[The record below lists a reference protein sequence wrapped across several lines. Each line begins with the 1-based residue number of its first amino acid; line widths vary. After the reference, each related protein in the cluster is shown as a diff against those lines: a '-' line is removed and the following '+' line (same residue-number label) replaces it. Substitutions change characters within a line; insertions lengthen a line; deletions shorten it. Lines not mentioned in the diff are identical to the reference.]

1 MGLKQLEPVVEKL
14 GDYSFYITPFPAF
27 KAANLSGELAS
38 TLTPLLSALVPLLG
52 GDGTEEGN
60 GGLFDIDASKAA
72 SAIGSCAAIDGNKI
86 EKLAKAL
93 LLSGNVSVEYTDEDG
108 NQHAERL
115 TSDLVNEI
123 FCGEVQ
129 DLFILCF
136 YVIRL
141 NFNGFFKKITGLSG
155 PVRSD
160 IQKKR
165 RRIV

>member
-1 MGLKQLEPVVEKL
+1 MGLKQMEPVVEKL
-14 GDYSFYITPFPAF
+14 GDFTFYITPFPAF

-38 TLTPLLSALVPLLG
+38 TLTPLLTALVPLLG
-52 GDGTEEGN
+52 GDDEDGK
-60 GGLFDIDASKAA
+60 GGLFDVDVTKAA
-72 SAIGSCAAIDGNKI
+72 SAISSCAAIDGNKI

-93 LLSGNVSVEYTDEDG
+93 LLTGNVSVEYTDEDG

-115 TSDLVNEI
+115 DQDLVNEI

-141 NFNGFFKKITGLSG
+141 NFNGFFKRIAGLSG

-160 IQKKR
+160 TQRKKR
-165 RRIV
+165 RIV

>member
-1 MGLKQLEPVVEKL
+1 MALKQLEPVVEQL
-14 GDYSFYITPFPAF
+14 GEYSFYITPFPAF

-38 TLTPLLSALVPLLG
+38 TLTPLLTALVPLLG
-52 GDGTEEGN
+52 SGDEEEGG
-60 GGLFDIDASKAA
+60 GGLFDIDVTKAA
-72 SAIGSCAAIDGNKI
+72 SAISSCAAIDGNKI

-93 LLSGNVSVEYTDEDG
+93 LLSGNVSVEYTDENG
-108 NQHAERL
+108 NQQAERL
-115 TSDLVNEI
+115 NSDLVNEI

-141 NFNGFFKKITGLSG
+141 NFNGFFKRFTGPSG

-160 IQKKR
+160 TQRKKR
-165 RRIV
+165 KIV

>member
-86 EKLAKAL
+86 EKLAK
-93 LLSGNVSVEYTDEDG
+93 ECTYDRT
-108 NQHAERL
+108 
-115 TSDLVNEI
+115 
-123 FCGEVQ
+123 
-129 DLFILCF
+129 
-136 YVIRL
+136 
-141 NFNGFFKKITGLSG
+141 
-155 PVRSD
+155 
-160 IQKKR
+160 
-165 RRIV
+165 RRIGSFRVLDYDDIVNIYKACR

>member
-1 MGLKQLEPVVEKL
+1 MPVKRKDHKGRVLREGESQRK
-14 GDYSFYITPFPAF
+14 
-27 KAANLSGELAS
+27 NLLYQYR
-38 TLTPLLSALVPLLG
+38 
-52 GDGTEEGN
+52 
-60 GGLFDIDASKAA
+60 
-72 SAIGSCAAIDGNKI
+72 
-86 EKLAKAL
+86 
-93 LLSGNVSVEYTDEDG
+93 YTDEDG

-160 IQKKR
+160 TQKKR